1 MCYETKRKNKQK
13 DLRKSFGLEDQE
25 SRKNTKQQ
33 KTKYTRTTK
42 YALLKEYKIGF
53 AVSDFHNFEKEL
65 IDLIAKYR
73 I

>member
-1 MCYETKRKNKQK
+1 MKEWAEWQDWNLIQK
-13 DLRKSFGLEDQE
+13 VFTIDSEH
-25 SRKNTKQQ
+25 
-33 KTKYTRTTK
+33 
-42 YALLKEYKIGF
+42 KEYSIEINKIGF

>member
-1 MCYETKRKNKQK
+1 MNDYQEKMKEWAEAQDWDLIRKVFTI
-13 DLRKSFGLEDQE
+13 DSEH
-25 SRKNTKQQ
+25 
-33 KTKYTRTTK
+33 
-42 YALLKEYKIGF
+42 KEYSIGINGIGF